1 MNIIYFLRSN
11 CKKIVYYEIV
21 PKTGECFEERLR
33 GGKSVKNLK
42 IIWMDNKIINCWIR
56 FSYDMKNQANLGG

>member
-1 MNIIYFLRSN
+1 MRKIFLMNIIYFLRSN

-33 GGKSVKNLK
+33 GGKSVNNDLK
-42 IIWMDNKIINCWIR
+42 II
-56 FSYDMKNQANLGG
+56 